1 MNLNERQQEAVKCI
15 EGPLLIIAGAGS
27 GKTATLTARVENMI
41 KNHGISPQNIL
52 CVTFT
57 NKAAREMKERIAK
70 NLGIDSTQIR
80 SFKDYRLPFMG
91 TFHSFGV
98 SVLKEYIEILDYKK
112 DFIIYDTADSV
123 SLIKQILREMKFEEK
138 EFPPRKIQTY
148 ISTAKNSL
156 LTPSQYEQYVDSS
169 FKEVVRDVYHK
180 YQKKL
185 QENNALD
192 FDDILIKTHNILQ
205 KPEILATYQERY
217 TYIMVDEYQDTNI
230 TQYEIIKMLASKYR
244 NLAVVGDDWQSI
256 YSWRGADMRN
266 ILNFKKDYPEAL
278 VIKLE
283 QNYRSTKH
291 IINAANEV
299 IKNNKNALSKTLWT
313 ENCEGE
319 CITLIEAPD
328 DRNEAKK
335 IAEIIV
341 EQGRPYSKNLVL
353 YRTNG
358 QSRQIEEYLIGA
370 GIPYKVV
377 GGLKFYDRMEIK
389 DLLAYLK
396 ILYNSQDSISM
407 KRIINVPVRKIGARS
422 LEVLDEYKNNY
433 DLSYLQILENIEDVE
448 DLKGAAKISLANFYT
463 LYRELRKKLNSL
475 PSLREFAEYMI
486 QKIGYKDYLKG
497 EYSEAEYDAK
507 IENIDELIN
516 VLSAY
521 EGIETI
527 PALGQFIDEV
537 SLLTDMDQLS
547 EENDFVTLMTIHTS
561 KGLERENVFIAGVED
576 GILPHIRTI
585 GNQEELEEERRLM
598 YVAMTRAKEKLY
610 ISRAKERFQFG
621 EYMRNPKSRFIDEIP
636 LVHTQ
641 EIGFTSEVSFFGD
654 LNFGGNLSSSPSS
667 ETFQKVIKTP
677 KIDNDIAS
685 FSIGDRLSHPKFGIG
700 IITDLN
706 GELAEIAFNN
716 GGLKKMNIRIAP
728 VKKV

>member
-1 MNLNERQQEAVKCI
+1 MNLNERQQESVNLI

-41 KNHGISPQNIL
+41 KNCGISPQNIL

-57 NKAAREMKERIAK
+57 NKAAKEMKERIAK
-70 NLGIDSTQIR
+70 NLWIQVENIR
-80 SFKDYRLPFMG
+80 AFKDYRLPFIG
-91 TFHSFGV
+91 TFHSFWV
-98 SVLKEYIEILDYKK
+98 SILKEYIEILGYKK

-123 SLIKQILREMKFEEK
+123 SLVKQIVREMSIEEK
-138 EFPPRKIQTY
+138 EFPPKKIHSY

-156 LTPSQYEQYVDSS
+156 LTPAQYEQYVDSS
-169 FKEVVRDVYHK
+169 FKEIVRDVYHK

-192 FDDILIKTHNILQ
+192 FDDILIKTHSIFQNA
-205 KPEILATYQERY
+205 EVLASYQEKY
-217 TYIMVDEYQDTNI
+217 KYIMVDEYQDTNI

-256 YSWRGADMRN
+256 YSWRWADMRN
-266 ILNFKKDYPEAL
+266 ILNFQKDYPESL

-299 IKNNKNALSKTLWT
+299 IKNNQNALKKTLWT
-313 ENCEGE
+313 ENVTGE
-319 CITLIEAPD
+319 CISLIEAPD

-341 EQGRPYSKNLVL
+341 GQGRPYGKNLIL

-377 GGLKFYDRMEIK
+377 GGLKFYDRMEVK

-396 ILYNSQDSISM
+396 VLYNSQDSISM
-407 KRIINVPVRKIGARS
+407 KRIINVPARKIGARS
-422 LEVLDEYKNNY
+422 LEVLDEYKNNFWLTY
-433 DLSYLQILENIEDVE
+433 VQILENIEDVE
-448 DLKGAAKISLANFYT
+448 DLKWVAKVSLGNFYEI
-463 LYRELRKKLNSL
+463 YRDLKEKLNSM
-475 PSLREFAEYMI
+475 PSLREFTEYMI
-486 QKIGYKDYLKG
+486 EKIWYKDYLKWD
-497 EYSEAEYDAK
+497 YSEVEYDGK
-507 IENIDELIN
+507 IENINELIN

-521 EGIETI
+521 EWIETI

-585 GNQEELEEERRLM
+585 GNQLELEEERRLM

-610 ISRAKERFQFG
+610 ISRASERFQFG
-621 EYMRNPKSRFIDEIP
+621 EYVRNPKSRFIAEIP
-636 LVHTQ
+636 AECMQ
-641 EIGFTSEVSFFGD
+641 EIWFTEEKKFF
-654 LNFGGNLSSSPSS
+654 SSSNLWNTFSDTS
-667 ETFQKVIKTP
+667 GGFQKVIKTP
-677 KIDNDIAS
+677 KVDNDITS
-685 FSIGDRLSHPKFGIG
+685 FSVWERVSHPKFWLG

-706 GELAEIAFNN
+706 GELAEIAFNTWW
-716 GGLKKMNIRIAP
+716 LKKMNIRIAP